1 MSKNENEELK
11 VEGGD
16 AEATPKSKRSFFMG
30 GGLVSL
36 VALAYVISVVAIPSD
51 PMETPSFE
59 GPFVAAPLV
68 DGDVQVNMAKVQ
80 GKKFLV
86 LNFKTQYS
94 GYDETYAE
102 ARITDPLF
110 QASMIDALIRL
121 GRQKTLEDV
130 EDDIGVGIFAAEIR
144 DALDP
149 LLFPVHVG
157 NETSTTDPHEESG
170 ICAGSSNHLAT
181 MRSGFKTH
189 KLKVDA
195 VRKTISLDGGPEVSF
210 DGSEEDLM
218 LENGPGQR
226 IYVDVSDLE
235 PEFVGEVHVGT
246 FGKLNDILF
255 SRLLTQ

>member
-1 MSKNENEELK
+1 MSSTENEEAK
-11 VEGGD
+11 EGTEA
-16 AEATPKSKRSFFMG
+16 AETAPRSKRSLFLG

-51 PMETPSFE
+51 PLKTPTFE

-68 DGDVQVNMAKVQ
+68 DGNLQVNLAKVQ
-80 GKKFLV
+80 GKKYLV
-86 LNFKTQYS
+86 LNFKTHYS
-94 GYDETYAE
+94 GYDETYTE
-102 ARITDPLF
+102 ARITDSLF

-121 GRQKTLEDV
+121 GRQKSMEDV

-149 LLFPVHVG
+149 LFFPVHVG
-157 NETSTTDPHEESG
+157 NETSSTEPHEESG
-170 ICAGSSNHLAT
+170 ICVGKSNHLAT

-195 VRKTISLDGGPEVSF
+195 VRNTISLDGGHEVEF
-210 DGSEEDLM
+210 DGSEKDLM
-218 LENGPGQR
+218 LENESGQR
-226 IYVDVSDLE
+226 IYVDVSGLK

-246 FGKLNDILF
+246 FGKLNEILF
-255 SRLLTQ
+255 SHLLTQ